1 MAADTNSTLLGLLL
15 QGTGNNNNTWGSNL
29 NDFVFTYL
37 ENALAG
43 YTTKAVTGGAA
54 TLTAAQHRAGFI
66 EFTGTLSSN
75 STVTLDNTSKHW
87 RFFNNTSGAFVLLVK
102 TASGTAIEIPQGT
115 HKDVWCDGSDHLYR
129 LDADTVGNFVHH
141 GGTTA
146 QAGTL
151 ACSGGTYVRADHPD
165 LFAKIGTTW
174 GVGNGATTAGL
185 PNLTDTNRFLR
196 AADGVTVTV
205 GTYQANQNLA
215 HTHAGATFSGT
226 SSTESADHT
235 HTQQGTFASGAM
247 SANADHTHAA
257 ERTNGVGLSAGGGA
271 AGTGVGTT
279 TTTGSTN
286 LAHTHSTTISG
297 ATTGKSA
304 THTHTYSGTTGT
316 IPSSGGTEARP
327 ESAGVLICI
336 KL

>member
-1 MAADTNSTLLGLLL
+1 MPADTNSTLLGLLL
-15 QGTGNNNNTWGSNL
+15 QGTGNNNNAWGANL

-87 RFFNNTSGAFVLLVK
+87 RFFNNTSGSFVLLVK
-102 TASGTAIEIPQGT
+102 TASGMAIEIPQGT

-129 LDADTVGNFVHH
+129 LDKNEVGRLEYY
-141 GGTTA
+141 GTTSA
-146 QAGTL
+146 PSGYL

-165 LFAKIGTTW
+165 LFTAIGTNF

-185 PNLTDTNRFLR
+185 PNVTDTNRFLR

-205 GTYQANQNLA
+205 GAYQSNQNKS
-215 HTHAGATFSGT
+215 HTHTGSGT

-235 HTQQGTFASGAM
+235 HTQQGTFTSGAM
-247 SANADHTHAA
+247 SANADHTHTAYRNSTFVA
-257 ERTNGVGLSAGGGA
+257 NVAGANGLPPNYGSDQA
-271 AGTGVGTT
+271 TS
-279 TTTGSTN
+279 STN
-286 LAHTHSTTISG
+286 LAHTHSVTISG

-304 THTHTYSGTTGT
+304 THTHTYSFTTSTG
-316 IPSSGGTEARP
+316 SADGTEARP
-327 ESAGVLICI
+327 ESMGALLCI